1 MSKFNI
7 DDEVMV
13 IRTKKLHK
21 VWSYSVREPAS
32 SYVLD
37 NGTAYWE
44 FELKGKEDAPS
55 ND

>member
-1 MSKFNI
+1 MLKFNV

-21 VWSYSVREPAS
+21 IVSASDGDPAS

-44 FELKGKEDAPS
+44 FELKGQDAPKTQ
-55 ND
+55 